1 MNKRMLAA
9 IAFVV
14 LNFGSSIQCLAA
26 SDESAKE
33 TAPKETALKETA
45 KDWQTKSLKGISFI
59 KYGVVYDPDNKLS
72 KTVTSSLSGI
82 GVTLKS
88 VNVKEDAETPLSAK
102 EARLKVVVN
111 ERDKNKSWV
120 GLFVQQQS
128 KLDRDPSITYDAETY
143 KIGTLCDSENADSA
157 VKDLCGQ
164 FVRDFNRNKGK

>member
-1 MNKRMLAA
+1 MNKRIIAA
-9 IAFVV
+9 IVSIV
-14 LNFGSSIQCLAA
+14 LNVGASTQCLAA
-26 SDESAKE
+26 GDESAKE
-33 TAPKETALKETA
+33 VAKETA
-45 KDWQTKSLKGISFI
+45 KDWQTRSLKGISFI
-59 KYGVVYDPDNKLS
+59 KYGVVYDPDNKFA
-72 KTVTSSLSGI
+72 KTVTSGLSGI
-82 GVTLKS
+82 GVILKS
-88 VNVKEDAETPLSAK
+88 VNVKEDAETPLSSK

-157 VKDLCGQ
+157 VKDLCAQ